1 MKPAASAT
9 VGSRHFLTFAEGDLL
24 LRRNPATDQLQLA
37 LFLGWMNSD
46 GSLYSWDAVV
56 DQTVKK
62 ITLQSWSWSSS
73 PDQTE

>member
-24 LRRNPATDQLQLA
+24 IRRNPSTNQLQTA
-37 LFLGWMNSD
+37 LFLGWDNAD

-56 DQTVKK
+56 DQTVKR
-62 ITLQSWSWSSS
+62 ISLQSWSWSSS
-73 PDQTE
+73 PDKIE